1 MARSLGL
8 ENVILHTAHV
18 DFASS
23 ATGVAKAFHGA
34 HDILNPFPTCRAE
47 AVGVRMGLESDC
59 QRQCTV
65 RGYTQLLLR
74 IALSPIVGLSLCTD
88 RHKSLVHLST
98 KGGERT
104 HRAHQHFCKDGC
116 VMMGCGDG
124 GTDASLANVKF
135 ATYIDDH
142 RDIPTS
148 VQVFFRDFAASY
160 KDFAGST
167 KRDGRKACNLEH

>member
-88 RHKSLVHLST
+88 TSHLCIYLRRG
-98 KGGERT
+98 GGERIVRT
-104 HRAHQHFCKDGC
+104 
-116 VMMGCGDG
+116 
-124 GTDASLANVKF
+124 S
-135 ATYIDDH
+135 
-142 RDIPTS
+142 TS
-148 VQVFFRDFAASY
+148 VKMAV
-160 KDFAGST
+160 
-167 KRDGRKACNLEH
+167 